1 MALEEKVSILPII
14 QENGHPIKGMLHF
27 SESHLEAARTPHTAD
42 LALVSAVEATLQNE
56 AKHIHSISLNIES
69 PRVLVPP
76 TNGRMKEMQKEVK
89 RDLCSL

>member
-56 AKHIHSISLNIES
+56 AKHIHSISLNIEVCIFKTFS
-69 PRVLVPP
+69 F
-76 TNGRMKEMQKEVK
+76 TASTDESE
-89 RDLCSL
+89 